1 MPGKVLLLKNTFKNN
16 FVMNLKPIFVII
28 SFLSNRN
35 MIEVA
40 QFLKSEAGW
49 KSVESGF
56 NIKLIENN
64 QMIGKLFNGDKFPLL
79 LELNESEEVRNLLP
93 KKFFYLITR
102 LQSVSFILIFYGCI
116 VGRKRYSY

>member
-1 MPGKVLLLKNTFKNN
+1 MLRLLRNCNEIITK
-16 FVMNLKPIFVII
+16 KPIFVII
-28 SFLSNRN
+28 SLRFLSNRN

-64 QMIGKLFNGDKFPLL
+64 LCNGDKFPLL
-79 LELNESEEVRNLLP
+79 LELNESEEVHNLLP
-93 KKFFYLITR
+93 KKNFF
-102 LQSVSFILIFYGCI
+102 FDN
-116 VGRKRYSY
+116 